1 MVVAWPDRGSVL
13 LEHTESHLVAA
24 GVDMTSAADELV
36 LAMLAAAE
44 GARRSAH
51 RKIRDACLRH
61 HSGGGSRAVTLP
73 REQAS
78 LMFEAWYE
86 APRGARIGTDQVR
99 VPLPRYRVRRDE
111 TRQWVD
117 YDDEVSPGRLPDYI
131 LDDITRCYALD
142 EIRCRALARGH
153 DRHALPVSARLD
165 GGAVMVTMADG
176 TSRTASDWIRQ
187 CAADGLIRA
196 QRGETDRTNL

>member
-1 MVVAWPDRGSVL
+1 MVVVWPDRGSVL
-13 LEHTESHLVAA
+13 LEHTESHLAAA

-44 GARRSAH
+44 VARRSAH
-51 RKIRDACLRH
+51 RTIRAACLRH

-73 REQAS
+73 RAQAS

-86 APRGARIGTDQVR
+86 APGGARIGTDKVR
-99 VPLPRYRVRRDE
+99 VPLPRYRVWRDE
-111 TRQWVD
+111 KVQRVD
-117 YDDEVSPGRLPDYI
+117 YDDEVEGGRLPDYI

-176 TSRTASDWIRQ
+176 TSRTAGDWIHQ

-196 QRGETDRTNL
+196 

>member
-78 LMFEAWYE
+78 LLFEAWYE
-86 APRGARIGTDQVR
+86 APGGARIGTDQVR

-111 TRQWVD
+111 TRRWVD

-131 LDDITRCYALD
+131 LDDITRCYALAD
-142 EIRCRALARGH
+142 PVARAARGAVGH
-153 DRHALPVSARLD
+153 GHHHRTSVESCAHRECVSVVPSGQR
-165 GGAVMVTMADG
+165 
-176 TSRTASDWIRQ
+176 
-187 CAADGLIRA
+187 AADGLIRA
-196 QRGETDRTNL
+196 

>member
-1 MVVAWPDRGSVL
+1 MVIVWPDRGSVL
-13 LEHTESHLVAA
+13 LEHTESHLAAA

-44 GARRSAH
+44 LARRSAH
-51 RKIRDACLRH
+51 RRIRSACLRH
-61 HSGGGSRAVTLP
+61 HAGGGSRAVTLP

-78 LMFEAWYE
+78 LLFEAWYE
-86 APRGARIGTDQVR
+86 APSGARIGTDLVQ
-99 VPLPRYRVRRDE
+99 VPLPRYMVWRDEKMQRVR
-111 TRQWVD
+111 
-117 YDDEVSPGRLPDYI
+117 YDDEVEPGRLPHYI

-153 DRHALPVSARLD
+153 TRDTLPVSARLD
-165 GGAVMVTMADG
+165 GGAALLTLADG
-176 TSRTASDWIRQ
+176 TQVGGHEWVHR

-196 QRGETDRTNL
+196 